1 MLKLF
6 FSYSSLKK
14 SFSER
19 LIKIAKP
26 KKKKKKCSLK
36 CIAKYL
42 SGENM
47 KAVKSRTWLGM
58 VAHTYRV

>member
-19 LIKIAKP
+19 LIKVAKP
-26 KKKKKKCSLK
+26 KKIMQSLK

-42 SGENM
+42 SVENM
-47 KAVKSRTWLGM
+47 KAVKSRIWLGM
-58 VAHTYRV
+58 VAHAYRV